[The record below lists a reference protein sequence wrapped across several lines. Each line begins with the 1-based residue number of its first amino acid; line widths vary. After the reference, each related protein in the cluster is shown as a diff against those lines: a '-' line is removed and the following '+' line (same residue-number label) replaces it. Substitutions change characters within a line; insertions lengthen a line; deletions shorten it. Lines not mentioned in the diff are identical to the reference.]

1 METDLQNLI
10 SEYCAIE
17 KMNRLLLS
25 TDRADETELIGL
37 RVREMRRREILVELT
52 TWIIA
57 AEDFGESTS
66 LAVRVSAIL
75 ERNGFNP
82 IETRKVQHENWR

>member
-1 METDLQNLI
+1 VETDLQNLI

-17 KMNRLLLS
+17 KMDRLLLS

-66 LAVRVSAIL
+66 LSVRVSAIL

>member
-17 KMNRLLLS
+17 KMDRLLLS

-57 AEDFGESTS
+57 AEDFGEKHESRGTG
-66 LAVRVSAIL
+66 
-75 ERNGFNP
+75 ECD
-82 IETRKVQHENWR
+82 TRTQWI

>member
-17 KMNRLLLS
+17 KIDRLLLS

-37 RVREMRRREILVELT
+37 SVREMRRREILFELT
-52 TWIIA
+52 TCLTA
-57 AEDFGESTS
+57 AEDFGKGAS
-66 LAVRVSAIL
+66 LAVR
-75 ERNGFNP
+75 
-82 IETRKVQHENWR
+82 

>member
-17 KMNRLLLS
+17 KMDRLLLS

-37 RVREMRRREILVELT
+37 SVREMRRREILFELT
-52 TWIIA
+52 TWLTT
-57 AEDFGESTS
+57 AEDFGKSTS
-66 LAVRVSAIL
+66 LAGTVNATL
-75 ERNGFNP
+75 ERNGFDL
-82 IETRKVQHENWR
+82 IETRKVQH